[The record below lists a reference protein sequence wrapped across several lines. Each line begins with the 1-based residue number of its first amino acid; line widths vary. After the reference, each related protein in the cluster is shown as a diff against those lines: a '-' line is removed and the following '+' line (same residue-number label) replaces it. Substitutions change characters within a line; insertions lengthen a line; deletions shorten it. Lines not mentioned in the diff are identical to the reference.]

1 MYVQQKFILHFVN
14 AIEITERGNSQ
25 TIQLMLPAKVDQFGE
40 KFGNDTIYDV
50 RCYNK
55 DLIKLPDLMK
65 IRLGATVNCSIY
77 ISSKKVTLQSG
88 KEFYQPYI
96 TLKNIEIIKKNED
109 HTQDSAS

>member
-14 AIEITERGNSQ
+14 AIETTERGNSQ

-65 IRLGATVNCSIY
+65 IRLGSTVNCSIY